1 MDRRTLGLI
10 NGVRHMECP
19 DPAYACEIQYRD
31 RTGNFPF
38 QVFFPPEK
46 SDWTLVH
53 TLMSSTPHK
62 VSLGEFLLEA
72 RQGTSIATSPAVP
85 RPPLI

>member
-1 MDRRTLGLI
+1 MDKRTLGLI

-38 QVFFPPEK
+38 QVFFLLK
-46 SDWTLVH
+46 SPTGHWFIH
-53 TLMSSTPHK
+53 
-62 VSLGEFLLEA
+62 
-72 RQGTSIATSPAVP
+72 
-85 RPPLI
+85 